1 MFPWLSRAWIAAL
14 LAAWLACVQVT
25 AMASGLQVSPIGLQL
40 AANAQA
46 DALWLTNTGT
56 NTIQAQVRV
65 FRWTQV
71 DGKDRLEPTRDLIVS
86 PPMISVAPGDRQLI
100 RVIRSVD
107 APVGTELAYRVLVD
121 ELPLDQEAKPGLRFV
136 LRYSIPIFLVPSD
149 GAKTATLRATW
160 RDGPDG
166 TALEVRNSGS
176 GHAQIADLAIVGAQ
190 NNRTVLLP
198 GLVGYALPGST
209 MSWRVPPQSNP
220 RGGAVRARING
231 EVSESTLTVDAD
243 GR

>member
-1 MFPWLSRAWIAAL
+1 
-14 LAAWLACVQVT
+14 
-25 AMASGLQVSPIGLQL
+25 MASGLQVSPIGLQL